1 MIVCLCHRISD
12 RDIQRLAQHGMCS
25 FDELQDET
33 CIARNCACCEDS
45 AREVFD
51 DARRDC
57 APRSARPDR
66 VGMTASA

>member
-1 MIVCLCHRISD
+1 MR
-12 RDIQRLAQHGMCS
+12 S

-57 APRSARPDR
+57 TPRGRGLTGSGDGAR
-66 VGMTASA
+66 